1 MTINLALE
9 YIPRRMKELG
19 YEDYTIRFRHW
30 VVHQNEVI
38 EIDGINHIYLLIEP
52 PETVTVES
60 DFGLFDMSNNN
71 INEYQYEHQGTII
84 ISSYAAEVQHIR
96 MIQVI
101 PKPLNQCL

>member
-19 YEDYTIRFRHW
+19 YEDYAIRFRHW
-30 VVHQNEVI
+30 VVQQNETI
-38 EIDGINHIYLLIEP
+38 EIDGNNHIYVLIEP

-60 DFGLFDMSNNN
+60 DFGLFDLSNNN
-71 INEYQYEHQGTII
+71 INEYQYEHQGTIT
-84 ISSYAAEVQHIR
+84 ISSYAADVQHIR

-101 PKPLNQCL
+101 PTK

>member
-19 YEDYTIRFRHW
+19 YENYTIRFRHW
-30 VVHQNEVI
+30 VVKQAEQI

-71 INEYQYEHQGTII
+71 INEYQYEHQGTIT

-101 PKPLNQCL
+101 PKP